1 MGSVEDVSSPGR
13 SSRGGLGVGFTGRG
27 VDESGVGVCGI
38 TGEGPRAVL
47 QIDLTFS
54 LGNCC

>member
-27 VDESGVGVCGI
+27 VDESGASLWRHLRGP
-38 TGEGPRAVL
+38 EGRFL
-47 QIDLTFS
+47 DKHTD
-54 LGNCC
+54 